1 MTNQT
6 TANTEIKNLRQ
17 TVTQID
23 NLSQDGCSEILT
35 LAQFALA
42 WLEKPVAKHNLESLV
57 IALNM
62 IRYKAEDMQNCINLE
77 AEGVGC
83 NYVEQR
89 ARFGDD
95 FSHRTPVG
103 A

>member
-6 TANTEIKNLRQ
+6 TVNSEVKTLRE
-17 TVTQID
+17 TVTQMD

-35 LAQFALA
+35 IVKFALA

-62 IRYKAEDMQNCINLE
+62 IGYKAEDMQNCINLE

-89 ARFGDD
+89 IRFGDD